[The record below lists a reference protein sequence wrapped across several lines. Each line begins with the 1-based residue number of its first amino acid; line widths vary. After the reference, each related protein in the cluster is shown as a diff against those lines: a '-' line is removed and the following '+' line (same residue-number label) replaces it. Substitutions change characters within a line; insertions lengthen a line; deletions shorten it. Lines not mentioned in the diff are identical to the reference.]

1 MLLKKKSTIISLVLA
16 LMLGACC
23 FYYFAIYHSVN
34 DVYVSSDYIGYSTG
48 NRLLNNAEL
57 VVIGTPIK
65 DFSDREVH
73 LTELPKG
80 FVADIV
86 TFTEINVEKV
96 LKGPEEDAVNL
107 TVIEPIGVYQTF
119 KGKKRI
125 AYEGYTEMKKGSKYL
140 IFLKKNS
147 YGQYSVINMQA
158 GKFNLDGTDS
168 DDSKGS
174 PSKQRMFTELTTNFA
189 KELKGAVQ

>member
-1 MLLKKKSTIISLVLA
+1 MLSKKKGAMISLVLA
-16 LMLGACC
+16 LILGACC
-23 FYYFAIYHSVN
+23 FYYFAIYNSVR
-34 DVYVSSDYIGYSTG
+34 DVYVSSDYVGYSTG
-48 NRLLNNAEL
+48 NGLFNNAEF
-57 VVIGTPIK
+57 VVIGTPTT
-65 DFSDREVH
+65 DFEDREVH

-80 FVADIV
+80 FIADIA
-86 TFTEINVEKV
+86 TFTEIHVEKV

-125 AYEGYTEMKKGSKYL
+125 AYEGYTEMKKDIKYL

-158 GKFNLDGTDS
+158 GKFNLDGTDPE
-168 DDSKGS
+168 DLTGS
-174 PSKQRMFTELTTNFA
+174 PGKTEIFTELKTSFSQ
-189 KELKGAVQ
+189 ELQ

>member
-16 LMLGACC
+16 LLLAASCI
-23 FYYFAIYHSVN
+23 YYFAIYNSVR
-34 DVYVSSDYIGYSTG
+34 DVYVSSDYVGYSTG
-48 NRLLNNAEL
+48 NGLFNNAEL
-57 VVIGTPIK
+57 VVIGSPTK
-65 DFSDREVH
+65 DFEDREVH

-80 FVADIV
+80 FVADIA

-96 LKGPEEDAVNL
+96 LKGPEEVVKNL

-125 AYEGYTEMKKGSKYL
+125 AYEGYTEMKKDSKYL

-158 GKFNLDGTDS
+158 GKFNLDGTDPEDNS
-168 DDSKGS
+168 GEEAIIK
-174 PSKQRMFTELTTNFA
+174 KNIFTELTTNFA
-189 KELKGAVQ
+189 KELK

>member
-1 MLLKKKSTIISLVLA
+1 MISLVLA
-16 LMLGACC
+16 LILAACC
-23 FYYFAIYHSVN
+23 FYYFAIYNSVR
-34 DVYVSSDYIGYSTG
+34 DVYVSSDYVGYSTG
-48 NRLLNNAEL
+48 NGLFNNAEL
-57 VVIGTPIK
+57 VVIGSPTK
-65 DFSDREVH
+65 DFEDREVH

-80 FVADIV
+80 FVADIA

-96 LKGPEEDAVNL
+96 LKGPEEDAVSL

-125 AYEGYTEMKKGSKYL
+125 AYEGYTEMKKDNKYL

-158 GKFNLDGTDS
+158 GKFNLDGTDPE
-168 DDSKGS
+168 DLTGS
-174 PSKQRMFTELTTNFA
+174 PSKTEIFSELQTSFSQ
-189 KELKGAVQ
+189 ELK